1 LRDRLEIIEF
11 PGYSEAEKFHI
22 AKNFLLPKLFKDHG
36 LNKKALSFNDSA
48 VEDIIRNHTR
58 EAGVRDLERQLAA
71 IIRKVTKKLVESP
84 STKQVVI
91 TKADIHKYLGPIKYS
106 HQLAETKDE
115 VGVVTGLGWTPVGGE
130 VFFIEVSKMPGRGKL
145 ILTGQ
150 LGSVMKES
158 AQAGLSYARAYAA
171 KRGIKEDFTKDD
183 IHIHVPSGAIK
194 KDGPSAGTA
203 MTTALVSLF
212 LGKPVRKEVAMTGEV
227 TLRGKVLEIGG
238 LKEKVL
244 AAHRAGIKT
253 IIAPKDNKKDLEDI
267 PKEVK
272 KDLKFVFAKTMDDVL
287 RVALK

>member
-1 LRDRLEIIEF
+1 M
-11 PGYSEAEKFHI
+11 
-22 AKNFLLPKLFKDHG
+22 FKDHG
-36 LNKKALSFNDSA
+36 LKKKVLVFTDSA
-48 VEDIIRNHTR
+48 LEDIIRNHTR
-58 EAGVRDLERQLAA
+58 EAGVRELERQLASV
-71 IIRKVTKKLVESP
+71 IRKITRKLVESH
-84 STKQVVI
+84 SSKQIVI
-91 TKADIHKYLGPIKYS
+91 NKKDIHKYLGPVKYT

-115 VGVVTGLGWTPVGGE
+115 IGVVTGLGWTPVGGE

-158 AQAGLSYARAYAA
+158 AQAGLSYARTFAA
-171 KRGIKEDFTKDD
+171 KKGIKEDFTKDD

-244 AAHRAGIKT
+244 AAHRAGIK
-253 IIAPKDNKKDLEDI
+253 IIVAPNDNKKDLEDV

-272 KDLKFVFAKTMDDVL
+272 KDLKFVFVKTMDEVL
-287 RVALK
+287 QVALK

>member
-1 LRDRLEIIEF
+1 M
-11 PGYSEAEKFHI
+11 
-22 AKNFLLPKLFKDHG
+22 
-36 LNKKALSFNDSA
+36 KKKSLAFNDPA
-48 VEDIIRNHTR
+48 VEDIIRKHTR
-58 EAGVRDLERQLAA
+58 EAGVRELERQLASV
-71 IIRKVTKKLVESP
+71 IRKVTRKLVESH
-84 STKQVVI
+84 SSKQIIVTKEEV
-91 TKADIHKYLGPIKYS
+91 HKYLGPVKYS

-158 AQAGLSYARAYAA
+158 AQAGLSYARTFVAT
-171 KRGIKEDFTKDD
+171 KGVKEDFTRDD

-253 IIAPKDNKKDLEDI
+253 IIAPSDNKKDLEDI

-272 KDLKFVFAKTMDDVL
+272 KDLKFVFVKTMDDVL
-287 RVALK
+287 KVALK